1 VVTLVKLTVA
11 AIYFLWAGVVT
22 WVWNTLIAPPLGLL
36 TFEYSAVLTGMLV
49 WSLVSLAIR
58 QEIAER
64 KALRDR

>member
-1 VVTLVKLTVA
+1 VVTLAKITVA

-22 WVWNTLIAPPLGLL
+22 WVWNTLIAPPLGLF

-49 WSLVSLAIR
+49 WSMVSLAVS

-64 KALRDR
+64 KALRDK